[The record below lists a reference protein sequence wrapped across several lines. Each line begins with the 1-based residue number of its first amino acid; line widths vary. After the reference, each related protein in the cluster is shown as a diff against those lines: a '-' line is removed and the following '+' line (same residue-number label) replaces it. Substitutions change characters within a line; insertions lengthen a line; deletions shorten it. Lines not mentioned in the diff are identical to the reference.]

1 MGEWRLGGIGAK
13 QSNGSNRVV
22 PDPRPLHVLLALARP
37 LILTFCFVQR
47 LPCDGVQ
54 RDLGPAR
61 GQQVQGRCARHLWW
75 VTASGPAGGDDGCMR
90 EPGMLVKKVLCSLPR
105 TCHFTPPPPPRL
117 PSHTHMAQPRPSRYL
132 PVPAV
137 DRTYQ
142 LMWRLSNGELP
153 KKPPKVI
160 ALVTG
165 TDDLGFAFLT
175 NGEPAI
181 VKEVDPLVMRW
192 V

>member
-1 MGEWRLGGIGAK
+1 
-13 QSNGSNRVV
+13 
-22 PDPRPLHVLLALARP
+22 
-37 LILTFCFVQR
+37 
-47 LPCDGVQ
+47 
-54 RDLGPAR
+54 
-61 GQQVQGRCARHLWW
+61 
-75 VTASGPAGGDDGCMR
+75 
-90 EPGMLVKKVLCSLPR
+90 MLVNKVLCSLLARAIYPPA
-105 TCHFTPPPPPRL
+105 PPPPAAPPL
-117 PSHTHMAQPRPSRYL
+117 PSHTHMTQPSPSSYL

-181 VKEVDPLVMRW
+181 LKEVDPLVMRW
-192 V
+192 VEAGGLEG